1 MCAFDCMFWLVC
13 KADVVDFYTQ
23 IQWTD
28 PQFCIKKITNGNML
42 SIEWSLKK
50 QIYQFLKLGMKKK
63 ITKGNMLSIKWSLKK
78 QIYHFLKLGMNYFL

>member
-1 MCAFDCMFWLVC
+1 
-13 KADVVDFYTQ
+13 
-23 IQWTD
+23 
-28 PQFCIKKITNGNML
+28 ML